1 MAQNP
6 STRSHG
12 LRVVLA
18 CEVGEDGTCPAC
30 GDLYDDCPC
39 PGPTQ
44 DGWTVYEQHGA
55 LYATP
60 EETMT
65 RKKTPAPRI
74 CLNIDLKPAER
85 AALDA
90 AAAAVIDERGRPMR
104 VSTWARRVLIEAAKG
119 QP

>member
-1 MAQNP
+1 M
-6 STRSHG
+6 
-12 LRVVLA
+12 RVVLA

-85 AALDA
+85 AALDE